1 MNWANRVVK
10 EQLKTPYGEVN
21 TYLYGEGKCIWLV
34 HGWSESAYQFWPL
47 MQKLAEQGYQCIAIE
62 LPGHG
67 RCDKKIMT
75 LPKMTKAFD
84 SISRQLFEPSNVI
97 THGLG
102 ASVVANSKWF
112 SNYKNNVTLV
122 SPIFDIYHEFKSFVQ
137 KNNLPIKLLNNLKRE
152 TLKREKTSLK
162 ELDSTALIQKFSGK
176 LSILYNQNDNS
187 ISIESINNIAGENKF
202 RVKDVKRLNK
212 DKMLSSRLLIGFIN
226 NMEKCYDL
234 A

>member
-1 MNWANRVVK
+1 
-10 EQLKTPYGEVN
+10 
-21 TYLYGEGKCIWLV
+21 
-34 HGWSESAYQFWPL
+34 
-47 MQKLAEQGYQCIAIE
+47 
-62 LPGHG
+62 
-67 RCDKKIMT
+67 
-75 LPKMTKAFD
+75 MTKAFD